1 MSSPFDRG
9 TGTDEREQFRQEF
22 TAQQGQL
29 EHQRRTRSRWTMGIL
44 AGVLLLLL
52 IVGGGACGTYN
63 SLYGKREVVKQRWS
77 NVDVNLQRRADLIP
91 NLVNTVKGYTK
102 HEEQVFGDIAAARSR
117 LINPQATPE
126 QKIAANAEMNT
137 ALSRLLVVAENYPDL
152 KASQQYTS
160 LMTQLEGTENRI
172 GVARQDYNQAVVDYN
187 TSRGHFPGVILANM
201 FGFQREEEFK
211 ADAAKREVPNV
222 DFSTK

>member
-1 MSSPFDRG
+1 MSNYEPG
-9 TGTDEREQFRQEF
+9 AATDQRDQFRQEY
-22 TAQQGQL
+22 TQQQN
-29 EHQRRTRSRWTMGIL
+29 QMQQQKRSRSKWVMGTL
-44 AGVLLLLL
+44 VGVLLLFL

-63 SLYGKREVVKQRWS
+63 SLYGKREVVKQQWS

-102 HEEQVFGDIAAARSR
+102 HEEQVFSEIAQARSR

-126 QKIAANAEMNT
+126 EKIAANTQMDS
-137 ALSRLLVVAENYPDL
+137 ALSRLLVITEAYPDL
-152 KASQQYTS
+152 KASEQYKN

-172 GVARQDYNQAVVDYN
+172 GVARRDYNEKVAEYN
-187 TSRGHFPGVILANM
+187 ISRGHFPGVIFANL

-211 ADAAKREVPNV
+211 VDPAKREVPEV
-222 DFSTK
+222 KF

>member
-1 MSSPFDRG
+1 MSGLYDKG
-9 TGTDEREQFRQEF
+9 VGTDEREQFRQEF
-22 TAQQGQL
+22 TAQQNQL
-29 EHQRRTRSRWTMGIL
+29 ESTRRSKSRWTMGIL

-63 SLYGKREVVKQRWS
+63 SLYGKREVVRQRWS

-91 NLVNTVKGYTK
+91 NLVNIVKGYTK
-102 HEEQVFGDIAAARSR
+102 HEEQVFGDIAQARSR

-126 QKIAANAEMNT
+126 QKIAANAEMNS
-137 ALSRLLVVAENYPDL
+137 ALSRLLVLAESYPDL
-152 KASQQYTS
+152 KASEQYRN

-172 GVARQDYNQAVVDYN
+172 GVARQDYNQTVADYN
-187 TSRGHFPGVILANM
+187 TSRGHFPGVIFANM

-211 ADAAKREVPNV
+211 ADPAKREVPEV
-222 DFSTK
+222 KF

>member
-1 MSSPFDRG
+1 MSNYEPG
-9 TGTDEREQFRQEF
+9 AATDQRDQFRQEY
-22 TAQQGQL
+22 TQQQN
-29 EHQRRTRSRWTMGIL
+29 QMQQQKRSRSKWVMGTL
-44 AGVLLLLL
+44 VGVLLLLL

-63 SLYGKREVVKQRWS
+63 SLYGKREVVKQQWS

-102 HEEQVFGDIAAARSR
+102 HEEQVFSEIAQARSR

-126 QKIAANAEMNT
+126 EKIAANTQMDS
-137 ALSRLLVVAENYPDL
+137 ALSRLLVITEAYPDL
-152 KASQQYTS
+152 KASEQYKN

-172 GVARQDYNQAVVDYN
+172 GVARRDYNEKVAEYN
-187 TSRGHFPGVILANM
+187 ISRGHFPGVIFANL

-211 ADAAKREVPNV
+211 VDPAKREVPEV
-222 DFSTK
+222 KF

>member
-1 MSSPFDRG
+1 MSNYEPG
-9 TGTDEREQFRQEF
+9 AATDQRDQFRQEF
-22 TAQQGQL
+22 TQQQN
-29 EHQRRTRSRWTMGIL
+29 QMQQQKRSRSKWVTGTLI
-44 AGVLLLLL
+44 GVLLLFL

-63 SLYGKREVVKQRWS
+63 SLYGKREVVKQQWS

-102 HEEQVFGDIAAARSR
+102 HEEQVFSEIAQARSR

-126 QKIAANAEMNT
+126 EKIAANAQMDS
-137 ALSRLLVVAENYPDL
+137 ALSRLLVISEAYPDL
-152 KASQQYTS
+152 KASEQYRN

-172 GVARQDYNQAVVDYN
+172 GVARRDYNEKVAEYN
-187 TSRGHFPGVILANM
+187 ITRGHFPGVIFANL

-211 ADAAKREVPNV
+211 ADPAKREVPEV
-222 DFSTK
+222 KF